1 MKQKYIFSIL
11 FIFLYSVSLPAQEY
25 DESFLKSL
33 PDSVTKGLLE
43 KAGDQEDLEEIQYRR
58 PSTFIKKPE
67 KDSLRFGIEIFSMM
81 QTTLMP
87 INEPNFNGNY
97 VLDFGDVLELQLVG
111 QKSSTKKYAI
121 SRDGSINVKDIGKI
135 FISGLSLDNAVD
147 LIKAK
152 VNSLFI
158 GVDAFISLIN
168 VRDIQ
173 IIVAGNAYN
182 PGPYILNGNSTLFH
196 ALSVSGGPSEIGSF
210 RSINILRDNEIIE
223 TVDLYNTL
231 MLGKSNFGARL
242 KSGDLIFINPVMN
255 LVTVEGAV
263 KRPGVYELKE
273 DEQLSTAI
281 LFSNGVNNMA
291 DMTDISLHRINN
303 GSADIIKLDGVKAL
317 RELNSKDADKIS
329 IREYPFRS
337 VEINGA
343 VKNPGTYIINEGDGI
358 LGLVNKAGG
367 YLDNAYPFGGIL
379 ESEITR
385 DMNKLALEKLY
396 KSFIDT
402 LLLISSNT
410 GSQNISGNSSVMIL
424 LDELKNAPVSGR
436 VSAEFDLNL
445 LELDRNN
452 DILLQEGD
460 SITIPELLD
469 HVYVYGEVSS
479 AGTTKYDHGKDY
491 QQYISSKGGYTEYA
505 NKKEI
510 FVLHPN
516 GETYK
521 LSRRTLFESNKN
533 SNMIYPGSVIYIPR
547 KMDSF
552 YSRSQT
558 VQAYAAIL
566 GNLGISLASLSVLKD

>member
-67 KDSLRFGIEIFSMM
+67 RGSLRFGIEIFSMM

-317 RELNSKDADKIS
+317 RELTSKDADKIS

-424 LDELKNAPVSGR
+424 LDELKNSPVSGR
-436 VSAEFDLNL
+436 VSAEFDLSL
-445 LELDRNN
+445 LELDKNN

-479 AGTTKYDHGKDY
+479 AGTAKYDSGKDY
-491 QQYISSKGGYTEYA
+491 QHYISSKGGYTEYA

-521 LSRRTLFESNKN
+521 LSRRALSKSNKS

-552 YSRSQT
+552 YLRGQT

-566 GNLGISLASLSVLKD
+566 SNLGISLASLSVLKN